1 MKAVVLTRSGG
12 PEVFE
17 VLERPDPAVGAGE
30 VRIAVRAAGLNF
42 ADTMARVG
50 LYPAAPKPPCVLGYE
65 VAGEVETIGEG
76 VSGLTVGQ
84 RVMAGTKFGGQ
95 AELAVAQARD
105 VMPMPEHLSFE
116 EGAAFCVNYGT
127 AYAALMIMGGLRERN
142 RVLIHAAAGGVGIAA
157 TQVARIAGAE
167 IFGTASA
174 AKHEAIKAQGVDH
187 PIDYRTQDF
196 KAEIRRLTNGEGVD
210 VILDPMGPTSFRKDY
225 RILRPGGRLIMCG
238 LSEAMNENGRD
249 MRATL
254 RSLLRMPTST
264 MPWWN
269 AGRLLNQ
276 NRGVFGLNL
285 LSWWRREGG
294 MDRITAPLLS
304 DLNSKQLMPVVARS
318 YPFEQAGDA
327 HRYLAERR
335 NIGKVVLTPH

>member
-1 MKAVVLTRSGG
+1 
-12 PEVFE
+12 
-17 VLERPDPAVGAGE
+17 
-30 VRIAVRAAGLNF
+30 
-42 ADTMARVG
+42 
-50 LYPAAPKPPCVLGYE
+50 
-65 VAGEVETIGEG
+65 
-76 VSGLTVGQ
+76 
-84 RVMAGTKFGGQ
+84 
-95 AELAVAQARD
+95 
-105 VMPMPEHLSFE
+105 MPEHLSFE

-276 NRGVFGLNL
+276 NRGRVRTQPAELVAPG
-285 LSWWRREGG
+285 RRYGPDHRTLIERSQQQTADAGG
-294 MDRITAPLLS
+294 REVVPL
-304 DLNSKQLMPVVARS
+304 R
-318 YPFEQAGDA
+318 AG
-327 HRYLAERR
+327 
-335 NIGKVVLTPH
+335 G

>member
-1 MKAVVLTRSGG
+1 MKAVVLTRTGG
-12 PEVFE
+12 PGMFE
-17 VLERPDPAVGAGE
+17 VMERPDPDVGAGE
-30 VRIAVRAAGLNF
+30 VRIAVHAAGLNF

-65 VAGEVETIGEG
+65 VAGEVETVGEG
-76 VSGLTVGQ
+76 VSGLIVGQ
-84 RVMAGTKFGGQ
+84 RVMAGTQFGGQ

-105 VMPMPEHLSFE
+105 VMPMPEHVSFE

-127 AYAALMIMGGLRERN
+127 AYAALMIMGGLREGN

-157 TQVARIAGAE
+157 TQIARIAGAE

-196 KAEIRRLTNGEGVD
+196 KAEVKRITNGEGVD

-225 RILRPGGRLIMCG
+225 RILRPGGRLIMYG

-249 MRATL
+249 TRAAL

-294 MDRITAPLLS
+294 MDRITGPLLS

-335 NIGKVVLTPH
+335 NIGKVVLTPR

>member
-1 MKAVVLTRSGG
+1 MLTRTGG
-12 PEVFE
+12 PEMFE

-30 VRIAVRAAGLNF
+30 VRIAVHAAGLNF

-65 VAGEVETIGEG
+65 VAGEVEALGEG

-84 RVMAGTKFGGQ
+84 RVMAGTQFGGQ

-127 AYAALMIMGGLRERN
+127 AYAALMIMGGLREGN

-157 TQVARIAGAE
+157 TQVASIVGAE

-174 AKHEAIKAQGVDH
+174 AKHEAIKAQGVHH
-187 PIDYRTQDF
+187 PIDYRNQDF
-196 KAEIRRLTNGEGVD
+196 KAEIRRMTNGEGVD

-238 LSEAMNENGRD
+238 LSEAMSENGRD

-304 DLNSKQLMPVVARS
+304 DLNRKQLMPVVARS
-318 YPFEQAGDA
+318 YPFEQAADA

-335 NIGKVVLTPH
+335 NIGKVVLTPR